1 MMRMSRLATLSRMG
15 PWWARSKAQLS
26 REGRDTLWLLAVL
39 TSTMVMHWPRLPWWA
54 SAGAVLA
61 VGWRARLAWRDG
73 PLPPRSYLL
82 IGLAVSMALTVGT
95 FHTLFG
101 REAGVTLVTLLASL
115 KTLEL
120 RARRDAFVVT
130 SLGFFLILTQFLYS
144 QSPLVALAMLLSFI
158 GLLTSLVLA
167 QRPLGRPSVLSATG
181 MACRS
186 LLMGLPVML
195 ALYVLFPR
203 LGPLWSVPADAQH
216 HTGLTDRI
224 ELGKL
229 AELAMDDSVAM
240 RVQFDGPPPAKPD
253 LYFRGPVL
261 DIYDGQTWSMH
272 PAGVINWPEAQEQVW
287 PLPLQPTGPT
297 AAAPQRLAYLVTL
310 EATHTQVLPLLEGTV
325 VAMPAAP
332 YTEPQLSRQG
342 LSWRSANPLQDR
354 AQIQAEAWRHAGS
367 GDPGRPPSPLTSL
380 QLPDGSNPR
389 TRQWAQAW
397 RHAQQ
402 LDAADGLSLTR
413 ALLTHI
419 RQQNYRYSLSTE
431 GDGNPIPHP
440 IDQFWLDRRV
450 GFCEH
455 FATAFVFIMR
465 SWGVPSRVVTGFQGA
480 ELNPV
485 DGWYVVRN
493 SDAHAWAEI
502 WQPGQGWLRVDP
514 TAAVA
519 PERIDKPRSAQRQR
533 QGLGSPLSALN
544 PQTWG
549 LLRDYLDAGNHR
561 WNTWVLQYSRNR
573 QLDLLRDW
581 GFSSPDWMDLL
592 RLCAGMLSSLAMAGL
607 LWLWWTRP
615 KQQHNPWHR
624 PMMRVNRA
632 LQPLGLTPQTLPP
645 PWPALAWAES
655 LQSWQPVY
663 KTHDK
668 GGNWRQLRDE
678 LVRALRQLD
687 AWRYGPAAPDARQQR
702 RQVISTV
709 AQIESMAKT
718 LRKLRA

>member
-1 MMRMSRLATLSRMG
+1 MSPTISRDMG
-15 PWWARSKAQLS
+15 RVAPWWARSKAQLS

-39 TSTMVMHWPRLPWWA
+39 TSTMLMHVPRLPWWA
-54 SAGAVLA
+54 SLGAMLA

-101 REAGVTLVTLLASL
+101 REAGVTLVTVLASL

-130 SLGFFLILTQFLYS
+130 SLGFFLILTQFLFS

-167 QRPLGRPSVLSATG
+167 QRPLGRPSVLSAMG

-195 ALYVLFPR
+195 ALYLFFPR
-203 LGPLWSVPADAQH
+203 LGPLWSVPADARQ
-216 HTGLTDRI
+216 HTGLSDRI

-229 AELAMDDSVAM
+229 AELALDDSVAM
-240 RVQFDGPPPAKPD
+240 RIRFDGTPPAKPD

-272 PAGVINWPEAQEQVW
+272 PPGAMDRLVAQEPVW
-287 PLPLQPTGPT
+287 PLQQGPAT
-297 AAAPQRLAYLVTL
+297 EVGHALPRLAYLVTL
-310 EATHTQVLPLLEGTV
+310 EATHMQVLPLLEGTV
-325 VAMPAAP
+325 VAMPAPP
-332 YTEPQLSRQG
+332 YTEPQLIRQG
-342 LSWRSANPLQDR
+342 LSWRTSSPLQDR
-354 AQIQAEAWRHAGS
+354 TQIQAEAWPRVGS
-367 GDPGRPPSPLTSL
+367 GDPNLPPSPLTSL

-389 TRQWAQAW
+389 TRLWALAW
-397 RHAQQ
+397 RRTQQ
-402 LDAADGLSLTR
+402 LEQADNLSLAR
-413 ALLTHI
+413 GLLTHI
-419 RQQNYRYSLSTE
+419 RQQNYRYSLAVE
-431 GDGNPIPHP
+431 GDGHTPITHP

-465 SWGVPSRVVTGFQGA
+465 TWGVPSRVVTGFQGA

-485 DGWYVVRN
+485 DGWHVVRN

-519 PERIDKPRSAQRQR
+519 PERIDKPRTSLRQQ
-533 QGLGSPLSALN
+533 QGLGGTLSAFN
-544 PQTWG
+544 PQTWN

-573 QLDLLRDW
+573 QLDLLRSW
-581 GFSSPDWMDLL
+581 GFSAPDWMDLL
-592 RLCAGMLSSLAMAGL
+592 RLCAGVLGSLAMAGL
-607 LWLWWTRP
+607 VWLWWTRP
-615 KQQHNPWHR
+615 RQQRNAWLR
-624 PMMRVNRA
+624 PMMRVHAA
-632 LQPLGLTPQTLPP
+632 LQPLGLPTPTMPSPL
-645 PWPALAWAES
+645 PALTWAE
-655 LQSWQPVY
+655 
-663 KTHDK
+663 
-668 GGNWRQLRDE
+668 
-678 LVRALRQLD
+678 ALRHWRPRLKVGEDHLGWRSQRDGLVDALQQLD
-687 AWRYGPAAPDARQQR
+687 ARRYGPQAVDTRQGRKQVKAA
-702 RQVISTV
+702 VS
-709 AQIESMAKT
+709 QIEYMAKA
-718 LRKLRA
+718 LRKMQA